1 MITIRK
7 SDIKWIIICGVI
19 IIALIVLLV
28 IALSGGKNPGTPSA
42 SIPAS
47 VGVTPSPILP
57 STQPSPEQSVSPT
70 PAVEYMKVVNIDDGS
85 SLKVRNDASPEGEEI
100 ARLNNGAVVE
110 LVQRNAAEGWHKI
123 KIEDGT
129 VGFCSAD
136 FLEDTA
142 APAVTPSA
150 GNTEPTPGSSFVKVT
165 ADNVNLRKEA
175 TTDAESLALLAKDTV
190 LKVLDNNVA
199 GGWYKVET
207 EGGKAGYCK
216 SDYLTAS
223 DSGW

>member
-28 IALSGGKNPGTPSA
+28 IALSGGKNPSTPST

-47 VGVTPSPILP
+47 VGVTPSPIITP
-57 STQPSPEQSVSPT
+57 SVQPSPEPSVSPT
-70 PAVEYMKVVNIDDGS
+70 PSIEYMKVVNIEEGS
-85 SLKVRNDASPEGEEI
+85 ALKVRSEASTDAEEL
-100 ARLNNGAVVE
+100 ARINNGEVVE

-123 KIEDGT
+123 KTQSGIT
-129 VGFCSAD
+129 GFCSAD
-136 FLEDTA
+136 FLEDA
-142 APAVTPSA
+142 EAPAATTS
-150 GNTEPTPGSSFVKVT
+150 PGTGDPADSYVKVT

-190 LKVLDNNVA
+190 LKVLDNSVA

-207 EGGKAGYCK
+207 EGGVTGYCK
-216 SDYLTAS
+216 SDYLAS
-223 DSGW
+223 SASGW

>member
-19 IIALIVLLV
+19 IIALIVLLI
-28 IALSGGKNPGTPSA
+28 IALSGGKNPETPSA

-47 VGVTPSPILP
+47 VGITPSPVLP
-57 STQPSPEQSVSPT
+57 STSPSLEPSISPT
-70 PAVEYMKVVNIDDGS
+70 PSVEYMKVVNIDEGS
-85 SLKVRNDASPEGEEI
+85 TLKVRNDASTSAEEV
-100 ARLNNGAVVE
+100 ARLNGGDIVE
-110 LVQRNAAEGWHKI
+110 LVQRNVAEGWHKI
-123 KIEDGT
+123 KMEDGT
-129 VGFCSAD
+129 IGFCSAD

-150 GNTEPTPGSSFVKVT
+150 GTTDPTAGQSFVKVT

-190 LKVLDNNVA
+190 LKVLDNSIA
-199 GGWYKVET
+199 GGWYRVET
-207 EGGKAGYCK
+207 EGGVTGYCK
-216 SDYLTAS
+216 SDYLASS